1 MKLSKKWGM
10 ALLSVS
16 ICLSMA
22 LPVFAGQWVFDG
34 PKDWQWW
41 YKEEDGTYP
50 KSEWKEID
58 GEWYHFDKNGY
69 LDVGGWLNSPLSV
82 QRKVGEKVEDLELER
97 WYFLE
102 RSGKM
107 LKNQNY
113 IGGYT
118 DGDGLLHFDRL
129 SKDGQS
135 YERYHGQKAE
145 SIPKPIPEN
154 AEDNGQIQAYDDF
167 GKVIVDFAQGGW
179 KYPITD
185 YKKEFF
191 AEFTKHILQEE
202 KEFTVP
208 ISKENYNKEY
218 VLIQEGCRQV
228 LANNNLGIGGMELV
242 VDDQNVAHF
251 SLKSYYHLSE

>member
-1 MKLSKKWGM
+1 MKFSKKWGM

-22 LPVFAGQWVFDG
+22 LPVFAGQWIFDG

-58 GEWYHFDKNGY
+58 GDWYHFDKNGY

-118 DGDGLLHFDRL
+118 DGNGLLHFDRL

-135 YERYHGQKAE
+135 YERYHGQK
-145 SIPKPIPEN
+145 
-154 AEDNGQIQAYDDF
+154 
-167 GKVIVDFAQGGW
+167 
-179 KYPITD
+179 YPITD

-191 AEFTKHILQEE
+191 VEFTKHILQEE

-208 ISKENYNKEY
+208 VSKDNYNKEY
-218 VLIQEGCRQV
+218 VLIQEGCRQA
-228 LANNNLGIGGMELV
+228 LANNNLGTGGMELV
-242 VDDQNVAHF
+242 VDDQDVAHF

>member
-1 MKLSKKWGM
+1 MKFSKKWGM

-58 GEWYHFDKNGY
+58 GDWYHFDKNGY

-118 DGDGLLHFDRL
+118 DGNGLLHFDRL

-135 YERYHGQKAE
+135 YERYHGQK
-145 SIPKPIPEN
+145 
-154 AEDNGQIQAYDDF
+154 
-167 GKVIVDFAQGGW
+167 
-179 KYPITD
+179 YPITD

-191 AEFTKHILQEE
+191 VEFTKHILQEE

-208 ISKENYNKEY
+208 VSKDNYNKEY
-218 VLIQEGCRQV
+218 VLIQEGCRQA
-228 LANNNLGIGGMELV
+228 LANNNLGTGGMELV
-242 VDDQNVAHF
+242 VDDQDVAHF

>member
-1 MKLSKKWGM
+1 MKFSKKWGM

-16 ICLSMA
+16 ICFSMA
-22 LPVFAGQWVFDG
+22 LPVFAGQWIFDG

-58 GEWYHFDKNGY
+58 GDWYHFDKNGY

-118 DGDGLLHFDRL
+118 DGNGLLHFDRL

-135 YERYHGQKAE
+135 YERYHGQ
-145 SIPKPIPEN
+145 
-154 AEDNGQIQAYDDF
+154 
-167 GKVIVDFAQGGW
+167 

-208 ISKENYNKEY
+208 VSKDNYNKEY
-218 VLIQEGCRQV
+218 VLIQEGCRQA
-228 LANNNLGIGGMELV
+228 LANNNLGTGGMELV
-242 VDDQNVAHF
+242 VDDQDVAHF